1 MAVSYTVRLGS
12 FNKRMNSTKRPTL
25 AEYSQWDEYTVF
37 LKEVTS
43 YDHPTLL
50 LSAEFATVANNHYN
64 YAIMFGRWYWVT
76 DLRAVRTNQIE
87 VDMALDILATFQ
99 TEIKG
104 TKAFIE
110 YGLNTF
116 NAGDSA
122 TRISDSRRPVA
133 KNPTIYSASVDPS
146 GGIISPNT
154 GCYIVQA
161 VGKDSGVSTY
171 ALSAAQ
177 LKSLITQI
185 NVDAAQDVQD
195 ALDLSGYVDG
205 SDVNTDL
212 QALDLKRQLLNE
224 SAFQAI
230 KSIHWLPLD
239 ISGSSGANDYMYLGY
254 YQAFAAVPRLT
265 QNSIYSATTSINIP
279 WPATDWR
286 RNNVQMS
293 LYIPFF
299 GTVPVPVDQCI
310 NTGALTI
317 VWTAEYFSGSVSVK
331 VNAGNYTV
339 YAASTNIAVPFA
351 FGSSNIGISQVLGGG
366 IQAIGGAMQFGAG
379 IIDAG
384 AGLVASSLGLGE
396 FMGGGLVSGISG
408 MAGGAQNML
417 SGYAQTVQPI
427 ITSAGSMGG
436 MAAIGQSMNATLAL
450 IYYPA
455 LTDTDFESLYGHPVF
470 KVDTPANGFCKTRGF
485 SISLA
490 NEATYSAYINA
501 VMDGGCFIED

>member
-1 MAVSYTVRLGS
+1 MSYTVRLGS
-12 FNKRMNSTKRPTL
+12 FDKRINSTKRPTL
-25 AEYSQWDEYTVF
+25 AEYQQWDEYTVF

-50 LSAEFATVANNHYN
+50 LSAEFATVANKHYN

-87 VDMALDILATFQ
+87 VDMQLDILATCQ
-99 TEIKG
+99 GAIKG

-110 YGLNTF
+110 YGFNTF
-116 NAGDSA
+116 NAGDSSS
-122 TRISDSRRPVA
+122 RIADNRRPVA
-133 KNPTIYSASVDPS
+133 KNPSIYSASVDPS

-171 ALSAAQ
+171 ALTAAQ

-185 NVDAAQDVQD
+185 NVNAAQDVQD

-205 SDVNTDL
+205 TDVITDL
-212 QALDLKRQLLNE
+212 EALSLKRQLLNE

-230 KSIHWLPLD
+230 KSIHWLPLSV
-239 ISGSSGANDYMYLGY
+239 SGSSGVNDYMYLGY
-254 YQAFAAVPRLT
+254 YQAFAAVPRLN
-265 QNSIYSATTSINIP
+265 QNSIYSATTSISIP
-279 WPATDWR
+279 WPVSDWR
-286 RNNVQMS
+286 RNNIQMS

-299 GTVPVPVDQCI
+299 GTIPVPVDQCLS
-310 NTGALTI
+310 TGALTI

-331 VNAGNYTV
+331 VNAGNYTI

-351 FGSSNIGISQVLGGG
+351 FGTSNIGISQVIGGG
-366 IQAIGGAMQFGAG
+366 IQAAGGAIQFATG
-379 IIDAG
+379 IVDAG
-384 AGLVASSLGLGE
+384 AGVVGAFLG
-396 FMGGGLVSGISG
+396 S
-408 MAGGAQNML
+408 AGGASSGATTALAGAQNIY

-455 LTDTDFESLYGHPVF
+455 LTDTDFESIYGHPVF

-490 NEATYSAYINA
+490 NEATYAAYINQ

>member
-1 MAVSYTVRLGS
+1 MSYTVRLGS
-12 FNKRMNSTKRPTL
+12 FDKRINSTKRPTL
-25 AEYSQWDEYTVF
+25 AEYQQWDEYTVF

-50 LSAEFATVANNHYN
+50 LSAEFATVANKHYN

-87 VDMALDILATFQ
+87 VDMQLDVLATFQ
-99 TEIKG
+99 GAIKA

-110 YGLNTF
+110 YGFNTF
-116 NAGDSA
+116 DAGDSSS
-122 TRISDSRRPVA
+122 RIADNRRPVA
-133 KNPTIYSASVDPS
+133 KNPSIYSASVDPS
-146 GGIISPNT
+146 GGIISPNV

-171 ALSAAQ
+171 ALTAAQ

-185 NVDAAQDVQD
+185 NVNAAQDVQD

-205 SDVNTDL
+205 SDVITDL
-212 QALDLKRQLLNE
+212 EALSLKRQLLNE

-230 KSIHWLPLD
+230 KSIHWLPLSV
-239 ISGSSGANDYMYLGY
+239 SGSSGANDYMYLGY
-254 YQAFAAVPRLT
+254 YQAFAAVPRLN
-265 QNSIYSATTSINIP
+265 QNSIYSATTSISIP
-279 WPATDWR
+279 WPVSDWR
-286 RNNVQMS
+286 RNNIQMS

-299 GTVPVPVDQCI
+299 GTIPVPVDQCI
-310 NTGALTI
+310 STGALTI

-331 VNAGNYTV
+331 VNAGNYTI

-351 FGSSNIGISQVLGGG
+351 FGTSNIGISQVIGGG
-366 IQAIGGAMQFGAG
+366 IQAAGGAIQFATG
-379 IIDAG
+379 IVDAG
-384 AGLVASSLGLGE
+384 AGVVGAFLGS
-396 FMGGGLVSGISG
+396 GGGAS
-408 MAGGAQNML
+408 AGATTALAGAQNMY

-455 LTDTDFESLYGHPVF
+455 ITDTDFESIYGHPVF

-490 NEATYSAYINA
+490 NEATYAAYINQ

>member
-12 FNKRMNSTKRPTL
+12 FDKRINSTKRPTL
-25 AEYSQWDEYTVF
+25 AEYQQWDEYTVF

-50 LSAEFATVANNHYN
+50 LSAEFATVANKHYN

-87 VDMALDILATFQ
+87 VDMQLDILATFQ
-99 TEIKG
+99 GAIKG

-110 YGLNTF
+110 YGFNTF
-116 NAGDSA
+116 NAGDSSS
-122 TRISDSRRPVA
+122 RIADNRRPVA
-133 KNPTIYSASVDPS
+133 KNPSIYSASVDPS

-171 ALSAAQ
+171 ALTAAQ

-185 NVDAAQDVQD
+185 NVNAAQDVQD

-205 SDVNTDL
+205 TDVITDL
-212 QALDLKRQLLNE
+212 EALSLKRQLLNE

-230 KSIHWLPLD
+230 KSIHWLPLSV
-239 ISGSSGANDYMYLGY
+239 SGSSGVNDYMYLGY
-254 YQAFAAVPRLT
+254 YQAFAAVPRLN
-265 QNSIYSATTSINIP
+265 QNSIYSATTSISIP
-279 WPATDWR
+279 WPVSDWR
-286 RNNVQMS
+286 RNNIQMS

-299 GTVPVPVDQCI
+299 GTIPVPVDQCLS
-310 NTGALTI
+310 TGALTI

-331 VNAGNYTV
+331 VNAGNYTI

-351 FGSSNIGISQVLGGG
+351 FGTSNIGISQVIGGG
-366 IQAIGGAMQFGAG
+366 IQAAGGTIQFATG
-379 IIDAG
+379 IVDAG
-384 AGLVASSLGLGE
+384 AGVVGAFLGS
-396 FMGGGLVSGISG
+396 GGGASTGATTAL
-408 MAGGAQNML
+408 AGAQNIY

-455 LTDTDFESLYGHPVF
+455 LTDTDFESIYGHPVF

-490 NEATYSAYINA
+490 NEATYAAYINQ